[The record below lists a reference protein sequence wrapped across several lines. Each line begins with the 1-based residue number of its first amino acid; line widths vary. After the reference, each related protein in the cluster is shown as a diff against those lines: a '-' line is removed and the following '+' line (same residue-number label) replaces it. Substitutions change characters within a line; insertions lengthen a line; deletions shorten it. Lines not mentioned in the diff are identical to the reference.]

1 MIFVLDASTSIS
13 PADFALQL
21 DFVSK
26 FIQDT
31 ETIGKQGTQVGVYT
45 FANSSVLN
53 FPLSVYQDKSSMI
66 SAVKNIAQLGGVTNT
81 HLALE
86 DVVKNG
92 FSSAFGARS
101 GVQRAVVVIT
111 DGQSVEQAKT
121 IRAAEVL
128 HKTNIYTFAIGVG
141 KKTDKN
147 ELKKIA
153 SSEKNL
159 FSVIK
164 FSELKTLEDSINK
177 VVCEKPSKYKYSKS
191 IFINFDF
198 YSDYILHQRNVSNP

>member
-13 PADFALQL
+13 PTDFTLQL

-26 FIQDT
+26 FIQDAK
-31 ETIGKQGTQVGVYT
+31 TIGKQGTQVGVYT

-53 FPLSVYQDKSSMI
+53 FPLGVYQDKSSMI

-86 DVVKNG
+86 DVVKDG

-101 GVQRAVVVIT
+101 EAQRAVVVIT

-121 IRAAEVL
+121 IKAAEVL

-141 KKTDKN
+141 KKTDKT

-153 SSEKNL
+153 SSEKSL
-159 FSVIK
+159 FSVIN
-164 FSELKTLEDSINK
+164 FSELKNLENSIHK
-177 VVCEKPSKYKYSKS
+177 VVCKKPSKYKYFISVNIKFGFGILL
-191 IFINFDF
+191 IFVCF
-198 YSDYILHQRNVSNP
+198 